1 MPDQLDQAQE
11 FEELRRADA
20 LRDQALKP
28 TMPFTGVCYNCTDA
42 ISIEQ
47 GCFCDINCR
56 NDYELYEKQ
65 ARQRI

>member
-1 MPDQLDQAQE
+1 MTDQLDQAQG

-28 TMPFTGVCYNCTDA
+28 AMPFTGWCYNCTDA
-42 ISIEQ
+42 IEQ
-47 GCFCDINCR
+47 GCFCDADCR
-56 NDYELYEKQ
+56 DDYELYEKQ